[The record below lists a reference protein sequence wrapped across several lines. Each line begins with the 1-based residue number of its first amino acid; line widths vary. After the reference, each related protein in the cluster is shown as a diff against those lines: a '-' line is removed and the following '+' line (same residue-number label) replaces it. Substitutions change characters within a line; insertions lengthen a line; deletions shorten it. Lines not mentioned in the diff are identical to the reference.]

1 MKAFKILNLI
11 AFILL
16 IVGGLAWLVIGLM
29 DYNIIQALFFNN
41 NVAMRVVYSL
51 VGISSLW
58 LLFSAAYS
66 GQILF
71 PWQADRT
78 NR

>member
-16 IVGGLAWLVIGLM
+16 VIGGLAWLVIGLF
-29 DYNIIQALFFNN
+29 DYNIVQAIFFNN
-41 NVAMRVVYSL
+41 NIVMRIVYSL
-51 VGISSLW
+51 VGLSTLW
-58 LLFSAAYS
+58 LLFSSIYS
-66 GQILF
+66 GRILF
-71 PWQADRT
+71 PWQEEK

>member
-16 IVGGLAWLVIGLM
+16 VIGGLAWLIIGLM
-29 DYNIIQALFFNN
+29 DYNIIQAIFFNN
-41 NVAMRVVYSL
+41 NIVMRIVYSL
-51 VGISSLW
+51 VGLSSLW
-58 LLFSAAYS
+58 LLFSAVYS

-71 PWQADRT
+71 PWENDKA